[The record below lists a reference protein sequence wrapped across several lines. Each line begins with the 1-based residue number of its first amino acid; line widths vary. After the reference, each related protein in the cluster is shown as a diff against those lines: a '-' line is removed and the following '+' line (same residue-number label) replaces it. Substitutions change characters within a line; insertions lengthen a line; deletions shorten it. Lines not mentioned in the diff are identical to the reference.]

1 MNGMPLAPDHGYPF
15 RIVVPGFSASRWV
28 KWVKRITV
36 SEHECDN
43 FYQKRDYKVLP
54 PHVRVLHLATHTI

>member
-43 FYQKRDYKVLP
+43 FYQQPDYKVLP
-54 PHVRVLHLATHTI
+54 PHVRVPHLATHTV